1 MSKVL
6 IVYEEEVERSYKRL
20 REQLSALWLERGL
33 ATEEVCIVNGGNPK
47 EYNDKILAADV
58 KYICTFDMSGF
69 QLGTLLEQPAY
80 NICVAKQMHIILREE
95 YFRLYADNDFAL
107 NLFFYVPGSAAYWKK
122 KYPHVLHF
130 SGYEDFNLNSKNE
143 TQNRKD
149 KKTLEGIVEEFLKE
163 VEV

>member
-1 MSKVL
+1 MSKVV
-6 IVYEEEVERSYKRL
+6 IVYEEEVEESYKEL
-20 REQLSALWLERGL
+20 RGQL
-33 ATEEVCIVNGGNPK
+33 ATLWQERNLNIEEVCIVNGGSPK
-47 EYNDKILAADV
+47 EYNDKLMAKDV
-58 KYICTFDMSGF
+58 KYICTLDMSGF

-95 YFRLYADNDFAL
+95 YFGLYADNEFAL

-130 SGYEDFNLNSKNE
+130 SSYEDFILNCKNE
-143 TQNRKD
+143 AQRLRNEKAL
-149 KKTLEGIVEEFLKE
+149 KGIVEEFLKE

>member
-6 IVYEEEVERSYKRL
+6 IIYEEEVEQSYKKL
-20 REQLSALWLERGL
+20 REQLASLWRERGL
-33 ATEEVCIVNGGNPK
+33 DTEEVCIVNGGNPK
-47 EYNDKILAADV
+47 EYNDKILAQNV

-95 YFRLYADNDFAL
+95 YFGLYADGEFAL

-130 SGYEDFNLNSKNE
+130 SGYDEFKLNSNNE
-143 TQNRKD
+143 TQNMKN
-149 KKTLEGIVEEFLKE
+149 KGTLEEIVEEFLRE

>member
-1 MSKVL
+1 MSKVV
-6 IVYEEEVERSYKRL
+6 IVYEEEVEESYKEL
-20 REQLSALWLERGL
+20 RKQLASVWLERGL
-33 ATEEVCIVNGGNPK
+33 SVEEVCILDGGNSK
-47 EYNDKILAADV
+47 GYNDKIQATDV
-58 KYICTFDMSGF
+58 KYICTLDMAGF

-95 YFRLYADNDFAL
+95 YFGLYAGNEFAL

-130 SGYEDFNLNSKNE
+130 SSYEDFVVNCKNE
-143 TQNRKD
+143 TQRMRNEKAL
-149 KKTLEGIVEEFLKE
+149 KGIVEEFLKE